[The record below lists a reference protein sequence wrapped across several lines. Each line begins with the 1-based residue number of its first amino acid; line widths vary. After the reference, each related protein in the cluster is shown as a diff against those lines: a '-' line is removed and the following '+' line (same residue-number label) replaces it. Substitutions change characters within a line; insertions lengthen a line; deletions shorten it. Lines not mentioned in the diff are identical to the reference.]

1 MCADFVNY
9 HFFLDLGTSD
19 VFVRLSIESMAG
31 KRDGHSLCGEPVEQT
46 SQIKW
51 KDLNPRYD

>member
-1 MCADFVNY
+1 
-9 HFFLDLGTSD
+9 
-19 VFVRLSIESMAG
+19 VFVSLSIESIVG
-31 KRDGHSLCGEPVEQT
+31 KRDGCSLCGEPVEQT